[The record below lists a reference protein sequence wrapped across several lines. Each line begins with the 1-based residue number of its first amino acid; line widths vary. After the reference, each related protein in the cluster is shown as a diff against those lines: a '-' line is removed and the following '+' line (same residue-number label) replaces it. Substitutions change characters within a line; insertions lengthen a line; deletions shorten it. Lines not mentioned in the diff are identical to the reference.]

1 VPYDVP
7 GRADEVS
14 EELVRHWN
22 ETIAAAY
29 DSQDASLK
37 SRFFELDWER
47 LRDPEP
53 TDGIKW
59 PGDPAEPSFCIDDQ
73 AAQVLSDWGREG
85 RHALHN
91 EYCEYAVESRRDA
104 TGRLRPKR
112 VQVTTELREYWSCVA
127 VRDPDRV
134 RAMAAMVLG
143 SEPAWEE
150 LFGVSDPISLSED
163 EREVAFG
170 HAVAGH
176 GNDPRLEDAGV
187 PAQPTGALNTE
198 NALFMTHPINGLD
211 DLLYI
216 VLFGAKPYAIRE
228 RGELRRAS
236 RDDIF
241 TAFGVEQL
249 ACRHADPAAA
259 LGAYGAAFA
268 GKQVAFANPLG
279 MYLRE
284 PNLEVFTYRA
294 ESLPSEWV
302 RFGRGQDGMHQRL
315 VFGPPDEHDAFL
327 DEITVA
333 VGATEKP
340 LLGGYQLLR
349 ELEVG
354 PLVLVGEGE
363 PVAESEWE
371 VLPQVREP
379 ISCNAAAV
387 CRGIRELKRR
397 YDAEHL
403 GRAAPRSMTPP

>member
-1 VPYDVP
+1 VAYDVP
-7 GRADEVS
+7 GRADEIS
-14 EELVRHWN
+14 EELVRAWN
-22 ETIAAAY
+22 DTVAAAY

-47 LRDPEP
+47 LQAPEQ
-53 TDGIKW
+53 TDGVKW

-73 AAQVLSDWGREG
+73 TAQVLCDWGREG

-91 EYCEYAVESRRDA
+91 EYCEYAVVSGRDA

-112 VQVTTELREYWSCVA
+112 VQVTTELREYWSFVA

-134 RAMAAMVLG
+134 RETAAQVLG
-143 SEPAWEE
+143 REPDWDE
-150 LFGVSDPISLSED
+150 LYGVTDPHGLDED
-163 EREVAFG
+163 EREIAFG

-176 GNDPRLEDAGV
+176 GNDPRLEGAGV

-216 VLFGAKPYAIRE
+216 VLFGARPYAVRE
-228 RGELRRAS
+228 DGEHRRAS

-241 TAFGVEQL
+241 AAFGVEYL
-249 ACRHADPAAA
+249 ACRHADPTAA

-284 PNLEVFTYRA
+284 PNLAVFRYEGEEV
-294 ESLPSEWV
+294 PPEWV
-302 RFGRGQDGMHQRL
+302 RFGRGEAGMYQRL
-315 VFGPPDEHDAFL
+315 EFGPRDDDDAFL
-327 DEITVA
+327 DQITVA
-333 VGATEKP
+333 VGAAESP

-354 PLVLVGEGE
+354 PLVLVGDGE
-363 PVAESEWE
+363 PVTDAEWD
-371 VLPQVREP
+371 VLPRVSEP
-379 ISCNAAAV
+379 IACDAAAV

-397 YDAEHL
+397 YDAAHS
-403 GRAAPRSMTPP
+403 GRVGPRNVTPG